1 LTSHLLPFSISANQV
16 RLSHGEHK
24 ASGESARQFIRKHS
38 LIDRFS
44 SKADLKRAIELNELW
59 LLTIV
64 RADSVKSETI
74 AASRYVTLVERDCRV
89 AILDAEL
96 KVTPPLPRHEDIVL
110 ECIRHGVG
118 LETWSMSWQEYP
130 GCRYT
135 VRSPSLREVMR
146 RGLEISAGNAEG
158 AFRAFD
164 AWSIAH

>member
-1 LTSHLLPFSISANQV
+1 LAN
-16 RLSHGEHK
+16 K
-24 ASGESARQFIRKHS
+24 
-38 LIDRFS
+38 FS
-44 SKADLKRAIELNELW
+44 SKADLKRAIEINELW

-89 AILDAEL
+89 AILDSEL
-96 KVTPPLPRHEDIVL
+96 KVTPPLPRHDDIVL
-110 ECIRHGVG
+110 ECIRHGG
-118 LETWSMSWQEYP
+118 IEAWSMSWSEYA
-130 GCRYT
+130 GHRHT
-135 VRSPSLREVMR
+135 IRAASLAALMR